1 MLGWF
6 VGRDGVV
13 MGGLDGL
20 GLGIMPE
27 LGRLVGD
34 VNGKELG
41 AAKIEGWLLLL
52 IGSTRKE
59 SFDWI

>member
-1 MLGWF
+1 
-6 VGRDGVV
+6 